1 MLQPRLQNH
10 SDLPL
15 PERVRPRPLPLTPAT
30 TPTALMATSAAE
42 VAGSDPVSDAADP
55 PGYVGL
61 VEEIASP
68 ISQAQVAAALRDIV
82 AVVADRPSAKA
93 ELEAQ
98 RGPEGFR

>member
-1 MLQPRLQNH
+1 
-10 SDLPL
+10 
-15 PERVRPRPLPLTPAT
+15 
-30 TPTALMATSAAE
+30 MATSAAE
-42 VAGSDPVSDAADP
+42 VAGSDPVSDAVDT

-61 VEEIASP
+61 VEEIASH
-68 ISQAQVAAALRDIV
+68 ISQAQVAAVLRDIV

>member
-1 MLQPRLQNH
+1 MRHASVRVIRNSAWPRSNALDNVAAAAAK
-10 SDLPL
+10 SFGFTLA
-15 PERVRPRPLPLTPAT
+15 RTSTATPLPLTPAT

-68 ISQAQVAAALRDIV
+68 IS
-82 AVVADRPSAKA
+82 
-93 ELEAQ
+93 
-98 RGPEGFR
+98 